1 MKRFKLIASI
11 FLLIFALV
19 LPLLP
24 SLEMPT
30 KKTDNAKSEELAKN
44 ALNKICE
51 CALVFVPRS
60 YQGLSQLIFLP
71 YSNLGR
77 TFSELR
83 RIQ

>member
-11 FLLIFALV
+11 FLLIFALI

-30 KKTDNAKSEELAKN
+30 NPDSEGPVAFSKR
-44 ALNKICE
+44 ALVKICE
-51 CALVFVPRS
+51 CALVFVPHS
-60 YQGLSQLIFLP
+60 YLELSQLISLP
-71 YSNLGR
+71 YRNLGR

-83 RIQ
+83 RMQ